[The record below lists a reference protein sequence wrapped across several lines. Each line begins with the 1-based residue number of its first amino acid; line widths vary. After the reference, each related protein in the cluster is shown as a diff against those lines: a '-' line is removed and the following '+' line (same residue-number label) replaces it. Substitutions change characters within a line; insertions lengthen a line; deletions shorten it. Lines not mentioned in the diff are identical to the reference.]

1 MTPTDLLVGAGLA
14 SAGYLLG
21 VASAVY
27 LARRILSPREHTEG
41 MEWKNE

>member
-1 MTPTDLLVGAGLA
+1 MTPTDLLIGAGLA

-27 LARRILSPREHTEG
+27 LARRILSPRDSDTG